1 MHCSS
6 LLAWRGATFLLLL
19 CVLSAP
25 AQSPTAT
32 LRGEARDQSGAAV
45 PDVNIILVHQATRL
59 ERSAI
64 TGATGDFILTLLPP
78 GNYTLKA
85 ERRGFAPLE
94 MRDLNLNVGDE
105 RSLRLHLQVGDV
117 SATVNIEG
125 AAQMLNESPAVG
137 TVINRRFI
145 ENLPLNGRSLQ
156 SLINLT
162 PGVVPTISTGGRQ
175 GQFSVNG
182 QRESAN
188 YFTVDGVSANLA
200 MSLNANPFGGSGQY
214 GGFNALG
221 ATNSLVS
228 VDALEEFRI
237 QTSSFAPEFG
247 RTPGAQVQL
256 VTRAGA
262 TDLHGSLFEYFRNEK
277 LDANDWFANRG
288 VIARQPLRQNFFGG
302 TFSGPLWLP
311 KRFFG
316 PLGSE
321 RQGATF
327 FFFSYE
333 GLKLRLPQAGVRE
346 VPSVESRNAATAVSK
361 AILQAFPLPN
371 GRETA
376 NGLAEFVGGWS
387 DPSSSHAASLRLDHN
402 FSSRL
407 TVFGRYNYAPSE
419 RLARSTSL
427 GHLVETRYKVQTLTA
442 GATWIISPRITND
455 LRFNYSRNEGD
466 YVFTPDGF
474 AGGVPLPASAVFP
487 SFTSAAESQIT
498 IFLTSANS
506 PSINIGSRSGNGQT
520 QYNLVNNTS
529 VTSGAHQMKFGAD
542 WRRLLPNLT
551 FARHNHSVFFNNI
564 DQVLT
569 NRPAR
574 VSVGVFNGPIY
585 PRFTNLSFFGQD
597 IWKISS
603 RLTLTYG
610 LRYEINPPPS
620 ERDGRNPPIVSGLSD
635 PATAMLAPRGT
646 QAYETIWNNIAPRL
660 GVAYQL
666 VNVPRYS
673 AVLRGGFGLF
683 HDISTGQFSAVYDP
697 FRYPYTASASL
708 TNPNYPLTD
717 AEAASPVFS
726 DLPPYRSVVAFDPKL
741 KLPYTLQWNVTL
753 EQSLGAANT
762 VSASYVAAAGRRLY
776 YTESYVRPSAVIED
790 LDVVSN
796 AATSDYHALQLQFQ
810 RRLTKGLQALASYT
824 WSHSLDTASTEVQT
838 GNLPLAVNP
847 AAQNRA
853 SSDFDR
859 RHSFNL
865 AATYNLPRPK
875 WGRFGTAIFNG
886 WSVDGIYR
894 ALSAAP
900 VNVFSRVTGRP
911 GSINAIFLRPDLVAG
926 QPLYVSDPTEPGG
939 RRINRAAFTTITA
952 ADNRQGNFGRNVL
965 RGFDLSQLDFTL
977 RRQFDFT
984 ERFNAQFRVELFN
997 ALNQPGFG
1005 DPTTNLTSTLFGRST
1020 QMLGRSLGGLNAL
1033 YQIGGPRS
1041 IQLALKL
1048 QF

>member
-1 MHCSS
+1 M
-6 LLAWRGATFLLLL
+6 
-19 CVLSAP
+19 
-25 AQSPTAT
+25 
-32 LRGEARDQSGAAV
+32 
-45 PDVNIILVHQATRL
+45 
-59 ERSAI
+59 
-64 TGATGDFILTLLPP
+64 
-78 GNYTLKA
+78 
-85 ERRGFAPLE
+85 
-94 MRDLNLNVGDE
+94 
-105 RSLRLHLQVGDV
+105 
-117 SATVNIEG
+117 
-125 AAQMLNESPAVG
+125 
-137 TVINRRFI
+137 
-145 ENLPLNGRSLQ
+145 
-156 SLINLT
+156 
-162 PGVVPTISTGGRQ
+162 
-175 GQFSVNG
+175 
-182 QRESAN
+182 
-188 YFTVDGVSANLA
+188 SANLG
-200 MSLNANPFGGSGQY
+200 MGLGSNAFGGSGQY

-256 VTRAGA
+256 VTRAGG
-262 TDLHGSLFEYFRNEK
+262 TDFHGSLFEYFRNEK

-288 VIARQPLRQNFFGG
+288 GIARQPLRQNMFGG
-302 TFSGPLWLP
+302 AFSGPLWLP
-311 KRFFG
+311 KKFFG

-346 VPSVESRNAATAVSK
+346 VPSIASRNAATSVSK
-361 AILQAFPLPN
+361 AIMEAFPLPN

-427 GHLVETRYKVQTLTA
+427 AHLVETRYKFQTLTG
-442 GATWIISPRITND
+442 GATWALSPRVTTD

-466 YVFTPDGF
+466 NVFTPDGF

-487 SFTSAAESQIT
+487 SFASAADSQIT
-498 IFLTSANS
+498 IFLTSANT
-506 PSINIGSRSGNGQT
+506 PSVNIGSRSGNGQA

-529 VTSGAHQMKFGAD
+529 ITSGAHQLKFGAD

-551 FARHNHSVFFNNI
+551 FARHNQSVFFNNI
-564 DQVLT
+564 AQVLT

-574 VSVGVFNGPIY
+574 VSVSAFNAPIY
-585 PRFTNLSFFGQD
+585 PRFTNLSFFAQD
-597 IWKISS
+597 TWKISS

-610 LRYEINPPPS
+610 LRYEVNPPPS
-620 ERDGRNPPIVSGLSD
+620 EREGRDLLVVRGIDNL
-635 PATAMLAPRGT
+635 ATATLAPRGT
-646 QAYETIWNNIAPRL
+646 TPYETSWNNFAPRL
-660 GVAYQL
+660 GVAYQI
-666 VNVPRYS
+666 VQSPRFS
-673 AVLRGGFGLF
+673 ATLRGGFGVF
-683 HDISTGQFSAVYDP
+683 YDISSGQLDMAYDP
-697 FRYPYTASASL
+697 FRYPFTAAASL

-717 AEAASPVFS
+717 AQASPVFS

-753 EQSLGAANT
+753 EQSLGAAQT
-762 VSASYVAAAGRRLY
+762 VSATYVAAAGRRLY

-790 LDVVSN
+790 LDVVRN

-824 WSHSLDTASTEVQT
+824 WSHSLDTASTEYHT
-838 GNLPLAVNP
+838 GNLPLVINP

-865 AATYNLPRPK
+865 AATYNLPKPN
-875 WGRFGTAIFNG
+875 WGTLGGAIFGG

-900 VNVFSRVTGRP
+900 MNVFSLVTGRP
-911 GSINAIFLRPDLVAG
+911 GSINSIPLRPDLVAG
-926 QPLYVSDPTEPGG
+926 QQLYVDDPTEPGG
-939 RRINRAAFTTITA
+939 RRINRAAFTAITA
-952 ADNRQGNFGRNVL
+952 AANRQGGFGRNVL
-965 RGFDLSQLDFTL
+965 RGFGLSQLDFSL
-977 RRQFDFT
+977 RRQFNFT
-984 ERFNAQFRVELFN
+984 ERFNAQFRAELFN
-997 ALNQPGFG
+997 ALNQPNFG

-1041 IQLALKL
+1041 IQLALKF